1 MYVAM
6 GNSQAT
12 EQVMDGVDHMKAG
25 KASVPYVVPF
35 FQRLAK

>member
-1 MYVAM
+1 M
-6 GNSQAT
+6 GTNAT

-35 FQRLAK
+35 FTSLAK